1 MPQDIFLGRQP
12 ILDRKGNVTA
22 YELLFRSS
30 QDNRAGRIDDVAATA
45 TVIDHAFSTMGVDAV
60 LGVHRGFINF
70 DEALLLNDVV
80 ELLPRDKV
88 VIELLETVPA
98 TPQVL
103 ARLRQLK
110 AAGFMLALDD
120 YLGDREQKEA
130 LFALVDVVKVEI
142 SGFEPAA
149 LERAVRDLR
158 RYPVR
163 LLAEKVDTHEQ
174 VQRCLSAGFEMFQG
188 YYFAKPVILTARR
201 VSPAAQAILRL
212 VGLVVADAE
221 MPEIEAIFRENP
233 DLAVGLL
240 RIVNSVAVGV
250 RQRID
255 SVRQAIVV
263 LGRNQLNRWLQI
275 LVFAIGDPSG
285 ANHPS
290 PLTILAST
298 RGRVMEMLATAIGK
312 ADSGLREKAFMAGML
327 SLTDTLLGIPLADI
341 LAPLPLATEVK
352 EALLE
357 RKGTLGALLEL
368 TEMLETGDAAGIRA
382 ALKPLPGLS
391 AQTINQVQMEA
402 MAWADALG
410 TPRE

>member
-250 RQRID
+250 RQRIE

-368 TEMLETGDAAGIRA
+368 TEMLETGDAAGIQA
-382 ALKPLPGLS
+382 ALEPLPGLS